1 MDKIP
6 QLRLLVTDKCIFFC
20 KWCDQGGE
28 GGGIGYVKPSF
39 ELNIKHIKKIIS
51 LIVNEGISH
60 IKISGGEP
68 LLRRDIIHIIKE
80 VKLVNGVKSIPGS
93 TVRGIF

>member
-39 ELNIKHIKKIIS
+39 ELNIKHIKK
-51 LIVNEGISH
+51 
-60 IKISGGEP
+60 
-68 LLRRDIIHIIKE
+68 
-80 VKLVNGVKSIPGS
+80 
-93 TVRGIF
+93 